1 MRPLNKGNM
10 RMEQKEQSIS
20 LFQRPVWVAVFAL
33 TAAVVWGWAYPLIKL
48 GFKEFAIT
56 PEMTGGKMLF
66 AGIRFCLSGLIILMV
81 ARAKRISFRLR
92 KRSDSGFLL
101 LYALLN
107 TTFHYAFF
115 YFGLSHSEGARAAI
129 LNTLGV
135 FTVVILA
142 CLFFKSDRLTG
153 RKVMGCV
160 IGFLGILAL
169 NLGGESGGAGFTW
182 LGDGMIILNAL
193 SSAVASL
200 MTRGLS
206 QRVDVF
212 VGTGYSLALG
222 GLLLI
227 LPGWLMGGTLPL
239 ITPLGLLY
247 LLLLI
252 GISTTGFTLYNKL
265 LSCNPVGRV
274 AIYNSLIPI
283 IGALSSCLCLGET
296 FYMKYLIAGALATW
310 GIYLVNKGKG

>member
-1 MRPLNKGNM
+1 M
-10 RMEQKEQSIS
+10 KEKQAQAVS
-20 LFQRPVWVAVFAL
+20 LFQRPLWVAIFAL

-56 PEMTGGKMLF
+56 PEMTGSKMLF
-66 AGIRFCLSGLIILMV
+66 AGVRFCLSGLIILAM
-81 ARAKRISFRLR
+81 AKGRGFSFRLR
-92 KRSDSGFLL
+92 QGSDCGFLL
-101 LYALLN
+101 LYALFN

-129 LNTLGV
+129 LNTLSV

-142 CLFFKSDRLTG
+142 CLFFKSDKLTL
-153 RKVMGCV
+153 RKILGCL

-169 NLGGESGGAGFTW
+169 NLGGEQGGTGFTW

-206 QRVDVF
+206 QRVNVF

-222 GLLLI
+222 GFLLIVPGLLL
-227 LPGWLMGGTLPL
+227 GGTLPL

-252 GISTTGFTLYNKL
+252 GISTTGFSLYNKL
-265 LSCNPVGRV
+265 LSCNPVGKV

-283 IGALSSCLCLGET
+283 IGALTSCLCLGEA
-296 FYMKYLIAGALATW
+296 FYTKYLIAGALATW